1 MTLGERIKSCR
12 QKAGLSQEKLA
23 ELAGVSRQA
32 VTKWEAGQSAP
43 STENLL
49 KLAGI
54 FGTTAGLL
62 LAPENEE
69 RPSVAAE
76 LFHLQKEEEEKRRA
90 ARRRRLKENTLAAA
104 LAAAG
109 YLAVYLAG
117 RIIWCSGPEASITG
131 WLFSAKPSGEH
142 SYLYGWLL
150 SSGLFWWA
158 MAITVI
164 PALFGKRGFSC
175 AAFAGFVLGL
185 LLGIAFGPN
194 PEGAAYGHGDYGWA
208 VWGGSFLLSIAAGVV
223 TECCRSRSRRRS
235 ESQ

>member
-1 MTLGERIKSCR
+1 M
-12 QKAGLSQEKLA
+12 
-23 ELAGVSRQA
+23 
-32 VTKWEAGQSAP
+32 
-43 STENLL
+43 
-49 KLAGI
+49 
-54 FGTTAGLL
+54 
-62 LAPENEE
+62 
-69 RPSVAAE
+69 AAE
-76 LFHLQKEEEEKRRA
+76 LFRLQKEEEEKRRA
-90 ARRRRLKENTLAAA
+90 AKRRRLKGNVLAAA

-117 RIIWCSGPEASITG
+117 RILWCSGPEVSITG
-131 WLFSAKPSGEH
+131 WLFSARPSGEH

-175 AAFAGFVLGL
+175 AAFAGFVLWL
-185 LLGIAFGPN
+185 LLGIVFGPN